1 MYLSPSKLK
10 TLCRIINAHHAP
22 RLIKQSLTSA
32 CAAGDRAEGAE
43 GDLDNA
49 PTTTTNNSSST
60 SSTRKSF
67 SLEARFSFLNLR
79 RPRADNAKNTDS
91 CSQKAEAGQT
101 VVLVK

>member
-10 TLCRIINAHHAP
+10 TLCRIINDHHAP
-22 RLIKQSLTSA
+22 RLIKQSLTSV

-49 PTTTTNNSSST
+49 PTTTNNNSSST